1 MAEGKN
7 IFDPFFMICLSKE
20 PNINYIKWKRS
31 HLPKS
36 KDVDLVVLNDIEKE
50 NGVEA
55 YRKCLLLVGVG
66 VRQ

>member
-50 NGVEA
+50 N
-55 YRKCLLLVGVG
+55 
-66 VRQ
+66 